1 MIAVVGAGSIG
12 STIAGYL
19 SKKFEVAVIDP
30 DEHRLASIKGVQRLA
45 GYPDDYPEEIKKAG
59 VVVVALPGSVAFGV
73 VEGLLKMGKK
83 VVDIS
88 FSSEDPMLL
97 DEMAKENGGL
107 LIPDAGFAPGL
118 SNLLAGVLHKERK
131 YRAIEIYVAGLPQ
144 VKKPPLD
151 YIVTWSVE
159 GLIDE
164 YIRPARIVIGGKL
177 TGVDPLQEITGF
189 TVEGLGEYEA
199 FYSDGLRTLIGNLH
213 GVDMFEK
220 TLRYKG
226 HLEKIRFLRDM
237 GYFSDSEADGTT
249 PRKIS
254 EKLFEAL
261 RTGERDIC
269 ILIVRG
275 IGLENREFFCI
286 DRYDEKAGIS
296 SMSRMTGYTA
306 AVFAEAVLSGKVDGS
321 GVVPPEKIGY
331 DDNAFRFIRER
342 LSAVGIK
349 F

>member
-19 SKKFEVAVIDP
+19 SKKYDVAVIDP

-45 GYPDDYPEEIKKAG
+45 GRPEDYDEIIEEAS
-59 VVVVALPGSVAFGV
+59 VVVVALPGSIAYDV
-73 VEGLLKMGKK
+73 VKNLLKKGKK

-88 FSSEDPMLL
+88 FSSEDPLKL
-97 DEMAKENGGL
+97 DSIAKENGGL
-107 LIPDAGFAPGL
+107 LVPDAGFAPGL
-118 SNLLAGVLHKERK
+118 SNLLAGVLYSERK
-131 YRAIEIYVAGLPQ
+131 YRSIEMYVAGLPQ
-144 VKKPPLD
+144 EKKPPLD
-151 YIVTWSVE
+151 YVVTWSVE

-164 YIRPARIVIGGKL
+164 YTRPARIVLGGKI
-177 TGVDPLQEITGF
+177 TEVDPLRDITGF

-199 FYSDGLRTLIGNLH
+199 FYSDGLRTLLETLPGI
-213 GVDMFEK
+213 DMFEK
-220 TLRYKG
+220 TLRYRG

-237 GYFSDSEADGTT
+237 GYFSEVEVEGTT
-249 PRKIS
+249 PRKVS

-261 RTGERDIC
+261 QTGEKDIC

-275 IGLENREFFCI
+275 IGQENREFFCI
-286 DRYDEKAGIS
+286 DRYDEKEGIS

-306 AVFAEAVLSGKVDGS
+306 GVFAEAVLSGKIEGS
-321 GVVPPEKIGY
+321 GVIPPEKIGY
-331 DDNAFRFIRER
+331 SDVAFRFIREK
-342 LSAVGIK
+342 LSAAGIK